1 VQFDVIRYFAA
12 SRGAMPFQRTAVP
25 GLTVVGRVESHG
37 ESIVLDSAGGLWEAR
52 VDESVMFPM
61 GRVDDVFLHVG

>member
-1 VQFDVIRYFAA
+1 VIRYFAA

-25 GLTVVGRVESHG
+25 GLTVVGRVESDASG
-37 ESIVLDSAGGLWEAR
+37 ESVVLDSAGGQWEAR
-52 VDESVMFPM
+52 VDESVTFPM